1 MSNTEISQRINIS
14 GNNPVASQKVSAL
27 RGEIMK
33 ENSQLLND
41 QVFISINSGPED
53 EIIPTKTI
61 NYFKPNQPKQSS
73 LSTNNCQCITLF
85 DAQLRTQIEDLDY
98 KVNNYQIAMNSNNT
112 DQQYHNQIRNYNHEL
127 KQIYE
132 ERIKLA
138 KEINIKHLNKVEIDD
153 KKSIANELFK
163 WILVAIYNEP
173 DNKYFWP
180 NFQEQAFENDKG
192 ADFIE
197 RLGKI
202 NATKEEHK
210 LKTESFLADYP
221 KILAA
226 PELQVYTL

>member
-1 MSNTEISQRINIS
+1 
-14 GNNPVASQKVSAL
+14 
-27 RGEIMK
+27 
-33 ENSQLLND
+33 
-41 QVFISINSGPED
+41 
-53 EIIPTKTI
+53 
-61 NYFKPNQPKQSS
+61 
-73 LSTNNCQCITLF
+73 
-85 DAQLRTQIEDLDY
+85 
-98 KVNNYQIAMNSNNT
+98 MNSNNT

-226 PELQVYTL
+226 PELQKCKDDV